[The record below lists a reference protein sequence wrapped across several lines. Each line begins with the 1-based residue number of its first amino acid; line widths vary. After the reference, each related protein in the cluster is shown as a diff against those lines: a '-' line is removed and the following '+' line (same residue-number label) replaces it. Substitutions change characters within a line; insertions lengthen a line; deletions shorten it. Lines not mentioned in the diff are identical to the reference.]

1 MIFLPQITLFLCWPE
16 EELTSTGRRGD
27 VRAPACLPSPEM
39 CPSLHAVGSRPLLGR
54 GSPLPSP
61 YPSPRARS
69 ALPEARGGH
78 PGSCPAAPSRRPCS
92 LKRDRSRSPW
102 ALGSPRSAPLGG
114 GLALSVEVSR
124 GRGHLSH
131 LVGGSGSAVLAPYPQ
146 GGPNK
151 PCVVFKASWR
161 KSLCLPSTLSVL
173 FQILKSCNPST
184 QVRARQHH
192 TPDSGRIPPPPTH
205 PGQWGSGAAEA
216 SKSQRVQMLGSAKA
230 AWGTRGALGQTPW
243 IQIPAGQDLGRLT
256 ASLRFRFL
264 ICEMEIIKGNYVWG
278 RTP

>member
-131 LVGGSGSAVLAPYPQ
+131 LVGGSSSAVLAPYPQ

-192 TPDSGRIPPPPTH
+192 TPDSGRIPPPPPTQDS
-205 PGQWGSGAAEA
+205 GVLEQWRPQNLSVC
-216 SKSQRVQMLGSAKA
+216 R
-230 AWGTRGALGQTPW
+230 
-243 IQIPAGQDLGRLT
+243 
-256 ASLRFRFL
+256 
-264 ICEMEIIKGNYVWG
+264 C
-278 RTP
+278 